1 MSRKFLNDTCAN
13 ELSQMSSYILK
24 TLMSKPG
31 SSDYIVYNTNK
42 STSSILH
49 SSDICI

>member
-13 ELSQMSSYILK
+13 EVSQMSSYILN

-31 SSDYIVYNTNK
+31 PSDYIVYK